1 MIPFSKW
8 IETVSEPQDEAG
20 EGSLDFEKVV
30 EKRLMEMIDKVAMD
44 KNKDRQDVIRVV
56 KDLVNSVGN
65 QPQPG
70 QQAGQQQGQGQ
81 QPQAQPQANMAPTQD
96 AAVAS

>member
-1 MIPFSKW
+1 MIPFLKW
-8 IETVSEPQDEAG
+8 IEAVSEPQDKAG
-20 EGSLDFEKVV
+20 EDNLDFEKVV
-30 EKRLMEMIDKVAMD
+30 EKRLMMMIDQIAIDEK
-44 KNKDRQDVIRVV
+44 KERQDVIKVV

-96 AAVAS
+96 AGVV